1 MNVHRP
7 EPLTFYSRKGAEPQH
22 FKVGQDYTFS
32 LPAPLSTI
40 TTPTSTNTAAP
51 SATTTVTVPDNY
63 TAALRYQLFNRALSQ
78 WNADPKNRLHQRNT
92 LLQSWQTD
100 AKLRMARK
108 TVLIVP
114 RRCVHEDTPVKLEDG
129 SYIPAK
135 EVTMET
141 KLWDNKKIISIQHQ
155 LAPSYKLHFD
165 NGTSIIVSENHRI
178 LRPENYHHKTGWD
191 LNEDNY
197 ITAKDLKE

>member
-7 EPLTFYSRKGAEPQH
+7 EPLTFYSRKGADPQH

-32 LPAPLSTI
+32 LPAPLSQI
-40 TTPTSTNTAAP
+40 NNANANTHT
-51 SATTTVTVPDNY
+51 ATTTVTVPDNY

-108 TVLIVP
+108 TVILVP
-114 RRCVHEDTPVKLEDG
+114 RR
-129 SYIPAK
+129 S
-135 EVTMET
+135 
-141 KLWDNKKIISIQHQ
+141 
-155 LAPSYKLHFD
+155 
-165 NGTSIIVSENHRI
+165 
-178 LRPENYHHKTGWD
+178 
-191 LNEDNY
+191 
-197 ITAKDLKE
+197 